1 MRHPIHAMVLALLC
15 VASAAQAALP
25 AGEHAPDFTTQA
37 SLAGQARGFTLSQ
50 ALAHGVVVLYFYPS
64 AYTDGCNI
72 QAHAFAE
79 RYDAFLAA
87 GATVI
92 GVSLDN
98 IGRLNEFSKDPA
110 YCAGKLTV
118 ASDADGHIARA
129 YALDVRTYANARGT
143 RGELIDHGFAE
154 RTTFIIAPDGRIVA
168 TVGGLAPE
176 DNVEQALA
184 TVQALHAAEHT
195 TTNAH

>member
-1 MRHPIHAMVLALLC
+1 MNKLLLAGL
-15 VASAAQAALP
+15 ASAIVALP
-25 AGEHAPDFTTQA
+25 ALAALNKGDAAPAFKAQA
-37 SLAGQARGFTLSQ
+37 SLAGKEFSYSLAD
-50 ALAHGVVVLYFYPS
+50 ALKKGPVVVYFYPS
-64 AYTDGCNI
+64 AYTNGCNI

-79 RYDAFLAA
+79 RYDAFVAA

-92 GVSLDN
+92 GVSLDS

-118 ASDADGHIARA
+118 ASDADGHIAQA
-129 YALDVRTYANARGT
+129 YALDVRTAVPGRKDT

-154 RTTFIIAPDGRIVA
+154 RTTFIITPDGKIAA

-176 DNVEQALA
+176 ENVEQALK
-184 TVQALHAAEHT
+184 TVQALHTAAPAT
-195 TTNAH
+195 R

>member
-1 MRHPIHAMVLALLC
+1 MPRLIHAAIAVFACLAGT
-15 VASAAQAALP
+15 AHAALP
-25 AGEHAPDFTTQA
+25 AGTRAPDFTTEA
-37 SLAGQARGFTLSQ
+37 SLAGQARSFTLSQ
-50 ALAHGVVVLYFYPS
+50 ALQRGTVVLYFYPS
-64 AYTDGCNI
+64 AYTNGCNL

-79 RYDAFLAA
+79 RYDAFVAA

-92 GVSLDN
+92 GVSLDS

-118 ASDADGHIARA
+118 ASDADGHIAQA
-129 YALDVRTYANARGT
+129 YALDVRTAVPGHKDT

-154 RTTFIIAPDGRIVA
+154 RTTFIITPDGKIAA

-176 DNVEQALA
+176 ENVEKALA
-184 TVQALHAAEHT
+184 TVQALRTAAP
-195 TTNAH
+195 AAR

>member
-1 MRHPIHAMVLALLC
+1 MHPMIHATL
-15 VASAAQAALP
+15 VAFACCAGAAQAALP
-25 AGEHAPDFTTQA
+25 AGAPAPDFTTQA
-37 SLAGQARGFTLSQ
+37 SLAGQARSFTLSQ
-50 ALAHGVVVLYFYPS
+50 ALGRGTVVLYFYPS
-64 AYTDGCNI
+64 AYTSGCNI

-92 GVSLDN
+92 GVSLDS

-118 ASDADGHIARA
+118 ASDADGRIARA
-129 YALDVRTYANARGT
+129 YALDVRTYANARDT

-154 RTTFIIAPDGRIVA
+154 RTTFIITPDGRIAA

-184 TVQALHAAEHT
+184 KVQALHAAAGTH
-195 TTNAH
+195 